1 MGDGKNQ
8 VAYLDISYDMY
19 SLLHYPADA
28 WSKDG
33 KSETIRPLNSLYKS
47 IGGSGAMT
55 ATDKIELNLHYEC
68 SDISSSVL
76 VDYIL
81 EVEYRAN
88 MNIRKLEED
97 MWEFKGE

>member
-1 MGDGKNQ
+1 
-8 VAYLDISYDMY
+8 
-19 SLLHYPADA
+19 
-28 WSKDG
+28 
-33 KSETIRPLNSLYKS
+33 
-47 IGGSGAMT
+47 MT